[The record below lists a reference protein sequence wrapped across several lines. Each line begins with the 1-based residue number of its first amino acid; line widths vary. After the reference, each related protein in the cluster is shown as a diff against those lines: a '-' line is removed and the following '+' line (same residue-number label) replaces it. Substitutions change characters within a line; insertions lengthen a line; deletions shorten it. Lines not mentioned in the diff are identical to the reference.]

1 MDFFNNLRLFLSLR
15 AVVLAEKPLF
25 FKELLE
31 DAKRSGD
38 VDELKDL
45 FIEMPPIPE

>member
-15 AVVLAEKPLF
+15 AVVLA
-25 FKELLE
+25 
-31 DAKRSGD
+31 GD

>member
-1 MDFFNNLRLFLSLR
+1 MDFFNNLRLFMSLR

-31 DAKRSGD
+31 DAKRSD
-38 VDELKDL
+38 IKSYQFRCFV
-45 FIEMPPIPE
+45 